1 MPESLNCNSCGAPL
15 DVPTSARFVKCNHCN
30 ANLQVHRSDG
40 GTFTEAVEKLT
51 ETTEDLA
58 QQVEKLTRHNELA
71 ELDRCWEVERR
82 SFMSQAKDG
91 HSHLPIERVAWVGGI
106 GAIVFG
112 GLWTILAFSITQSGP
127 SHGVFSVAKIIF
139 PLFGLGFIGFGVFNA
154 IFVHQRAQNYRRV
167 ERNYRLQRDQ
177 LLRED

>member
-1 MPESLNCNSCGAPL
+1 MLESLNCNSCGAPL
-15 DVPTSARFVKCNHCN
+15 EVPSSARFVKCNHCN

-58 QQVEKLTRHNELA
+58 QQVEKLTRQNEIA
-71 ELDRCWEVERR
+71 ELDRRWEVERR
-82 SFMSQAKDG
+82 SFTIQAKDG
-91 HSHLPIERVAWVGGI
+91 QSHLPTERIARVGGI

-127 SHGVFSVAKIIF
+127 NYGAFAVAKILF

-154 IFVHQRAQNYRRV
+154 ISAHQKAQNYHRA
-167 ERNYRLQRDQ
+167 ERNFRLRRDQ